1 MPPLTHAQSP
11 KQCHPE
17 RSGEPAF
24 HDVAQTDRR
33 SISSPRNLS
42 VLCIS
47 ALCFFLLLA
56 IKAAP
61 TRIAQA
67 PQSSE
72 GCLSCH
78 TNTDEPTMHPT
89 KTVHLLCTQCH
100 GGNAEISIAP
110 NTNSNSADYNAA
122 KTKAHVQPST
132 QAFRNQST
140 RPRERLYTEW
150 LRESAQ
156 YIKFINPGDL
166 RIAPETCGAAD
177 CHANEVRA
185 VSTSMMTHSGML
197 WGAALYNNGGTPHK
211 NTHFG
216 ESYNR
221 EGQPQSLKTIP
232 PPSLEET
239 KTKGVLSQLDPLNRW
254 ETSEPGNVLRVF
266 ERGGHKKS
274 DLANPNREEEPGKP
288 DDQLS
293 DRGFG
298 TELRTDPVFLGLQKT
313 RLLDPVMSLPGTNDH
328 PGDYRA
334 SGCTSCH
341 VIYANDND
349 PAHSGAYAS
358 YGHNG
363 TSSSSDPTI
372 NKSEPGHPIKHT
384 FTRSIPSS
392 QCMIC
397 HIHPGTNMVTTYFGL
412 TWWDNELEAD
422 KMFPP
427 QQRNP
432 TEADRYRAALRNPE
446 AAAARGLWIDDKFLE
461 QTGSTEFNA
470 KLNTTKFADFHGHGW
485 VFRAVFNHDRK
496 GNWLDKDGNKIAFD
510 DPNRFNKAVYLADI
524 HLEKGM
530 QCADCHFAQDNHGNG
545 KIYAEPRAA
554 VEIDC
559 IDCHGTIRNKATLV
573 TSGPGS
579 STSFTSSTSSTS
591 LTSSSPGRHLDTL
604 RTPWGQR
611 RFEWSSTGTLIQRSM
626 TDEHKQWEIVQTAD
640 TITPGNLH
648 FNMKSYRAKL
658 MTKSGI
664 VESQMPQDDTHLV
677 HGNQSMTCYTCHTSW
692 TPTCFGC
699 HLQMTANVRRPM
711 LHNEG
716 ILTRNY
722 TSYNFQVLRDDIY
735 MLGVDGTV
743 TNHRIAPARSSC
755 AVLVSSQNAN
765 REWLYYTQQTISSPG
780 LSGQAFS
787 TFVPHTVRAKETKQ
801 CTDCHVSAANDNN
814 AWMAQLLLRGT
825 NFMNFMGRYVYVATG
840 RKGFEAIAVAEHDE
854 PEAIY
859 GSDLHRIAYPDN
871 YKKFLAH
878 NRELETQAKHA
889 GNVLDIQARGEYAY
903 SATGSGGLRVYDIAN
918 IDNKGFSERITTAP
932 VSPVGQKFFVP
943 TKNAVAVA
951 SPTTLAVDPLRT
963 QLPENEEQPIHLLYG
978 FLYVADTEEGLIII
992 GNPDL
997 KAKSPGVGT
1006 LLDGNPANNFL
1017 KRSLAFNPDGAL
1029 TGARRITIAGTYA
1042 YVLTDRA
1049 LIVVNLDNPLAPKI
1063 TATIAAPLLKDPRA
1077 LAIQFRYA
1085 FIVDRDGLKVLDVTD
1100 LAQPKPVSRA
1110 SAPLQSAQHFIG
1122 PRGTAIPGCA
1132 PLWHRPGRASAV
1144 PKTRK
1149 NVPALAA
1156 DGILTVLYTP
1166 PPARDDSSACLD
1178 ANSQDPAPQFNPN
1191 SYTQVSL
1198 AEARN
1203 IYVARTYAYVSAGKQ
1218 GIAIID
1224 VENPEQPK
1232 LDQLF
1237 TANGQLNDVNDVKIG
1252 MVAAS
1257 AFAFVAD
1264 GKNGLRILQILSPWD
1279 DPAHFSGFSPRPTPK
1294 LIATAHT
1301 KGPALAISKGI
1312 DRDRATDES
1321 GNQLAVFGR
1330 RGARPL
1336 NLAESQRLYL
1346 HSTPTGPTPYTVTD
1360 TPIEHP
1366 Q

>member
-1 MPPLTHAQSP
+1 MPTA
-11 KQCHPE
+11 
-17 RSGEPAF
+17 
-24 HDVAQTDRR
+24 
-33 SISSPRNLS
+33 ISTFPRNLS
-42 VLCIS
+42 VLCVS
-47 ALCFFLLLA
+47 VLSFLLLVA

-61 TRIAQA
+61 RPHAQS

-78 TNTDEPTMHPT
+78 LTTDEPSMHPT

-100 GGNAEISIAP
+100 GGNAEVSTPQNATP
-110 NTNSNSADYNAA
+110 NSPEYNAA
-122 KTKAHVQPST
+122 KTKAHPQPVT
-132 QAFRNQST
+132 QAFNNSP

-150 LRESAQ
+150 LKESPA

-166 RIAPETCGAAD
+166 RIAPETCGASN
-177 CHANEVRA
+177 CHVNEVRA

-221 EGQPQSLKTIP
+221 EGQPQSLKTVP
-232 PPSLEET
+232 PPTPEEK
-239 KTKGVLSQLDPLNRW
+239 KTKGVLSELDPLNRW
-254 ETSEPGNVLRVF
+254 EISEPGNVLRVF
-266 ERGGHKKS
+266 ERGGHKKGE
-274 DLANPNREEEPGKP
+274 LGNPTRSEEPGKP

-298 TELRTDPVFLGLQKT
+298 TELRTDPVFLSLQKT
-313 RLLDPVMSLPGTNDH
+313 RLLDPIMSLPGTNDH
-328 PGDYRA
+328 SGDYRA
-334 SGCTSCH
+334 SGCTACH
-341 VIYANDND
+341 VIYANDNNSS
-349 PAHSGAYAS
+349 HSATYAKF
-358 YGHNG
+358 GHSG
-363 TSSSSDPTI
+363 TSSSTDPTI
-372 NKSEPGHPIKHT
+372 NKSEAGHPIKHT

-412 TWWDNELEAD
+412 TWWDNELDAD

-432 TEADRYRAALRNPE
+432 SEAQKYEAYLRNPE
-446 AAAARGLWIDDKFLE
+446 AAAARGLWIDNKFLE
-461 QTGSTEFNA
+461 QTGSPEFNA
-470 KLNTTKFADFHGHGW
+470 KLKTTKFADFHGHGW

-510 DPNRFNKAVYLADI
+510 DPDRLGKAVHLADI

-530 QCADCHFAQDNHGNG
+530 QCSDCHFVQDNHGNG

-559 IDCHGTIRNKATLV
+559 IDCHGTIRNKATLI
-573 TSGPGS
+573 TSGPAATTAVDS
-579 STSFTSSTSSTS
+579 AN
-591 LTSSSPGRHLDTL
+591 PDAPRGRHLDTL
-604 RTPWGQR
+604 RTPWGLR
-611 RFEWSSTGTLIQRSM
+611 RFEWTAGSATLIQRSM
-626 TDEHKQWEIVQTAD
+626 TDEDKSWEVVQTAD
-640 TITPGNLH
+640 TITPGNVH
-648 FNMKSYRAKL
+648 FNPKSLRAKL
-658 MTKSGI
+658 MTKGGI
-664 VESQMPQDDTHLV
+664 VESQMPQDDTHLA
-677 HGNQSMTCYTCHTSW
+677 HANNSMTCYTCHTSW

-716 ILTRNY
+716 TITRNY

-765 REWLYYTQQTISSPG
+765 REWLYYTQQTISAPG
-780 LSGQAFS
+780 FSGQAFS
-787 TFVPHTVRAKETKQ
+787 TFVPHTVRARETKQ
-801 CTDCHVSAANDNN
+801 CTDCHVSANNDNN
-814 AWMAQLLLRGT
+814 AWMAQLILQGT

-840 RKGFEAIAVAEHDE
+840 KKGFEAIAVAEHDE

-871 YKKFLAH
+871 YKKFVSH
-878 NRELETQAKHA
+878 SRELATVAEHT
-889 GNVLDIQARGEYAY
+889 GNVVDIQARGEYAY
-903 SATGSGGLRVYDIAN
+903 AATGPGGLRIYDIAN

-932 VSPVGQKFFVP
+932 VSPIGQKFYVP
-943 TKNAVAVA
+943 TKNATAVA
-951 SPTTLAVDPLRT
+951 SPTTLGVDPLRT

-978 FLYVADTEEGLIII
+978 FLYVVDKEEGLIIV

-1017 KRSLAFNPDGAL
+1017 NRALTFNPDGAL

-1042 YVLTDRA
+1042 YILTDHS
-1049 LIVVNLDNPLAPKI
+1049 LLVVNLDNPLSPKI
-1063 TATIAAPLLKDPRA
+1063 TATIPAPVLNDPRA
-1077 LAIQFRYA
+1077 IAIQFRYA
-1085 FIVDRDGLKVLDVTD
+1085 FVVDRDGLKVLDVTD
-1100 LAQPKPVSRA
+1100 LAHPKPVTNA
-1110 SAPLQSAQHFIG
+1110 QVPL
-1122 PRGTAIPGCA
+1122 
-1132 PLWHRPGRASAV
+1132 
-1144 PKTRK
+1144 
-1149 NVPALAA
+1149 A
-1156 DGILTVLYTP
+1156 D
-1166 PPARDDSSACLD
+1166 
-1178 ANSQDPAPQFNPN
+1178 
-1191 SYTQVSL
+1191 
-1198 AEARN
+1198 ARN
-1203 IYVARTYAYVSAGKQ
+1203 IYVARTYAYISAGQQ

-1224 VENPEQPK
+1224 VEQPDKPK
-1232 LDQLF
+1232 LDQF
-1237 TANGQLNDVNDVKIG
+1237 FSADGKLNDVNDVKIG

-1279 DPAHFSGFSPRPTPK
+1279 DPAHFSGFSPKPTPK
-1294 LIATAHT
+1294 LIATART
-1301 KGPALAISKGI
+1301 KGPAFAISKGI

-1336 NLAESQRLYL
+1336 KLTESQRLYL
-1346 HSTPTGPTPYTVTD
+1346 HSTPSGPTPYTVTD
-1360 TPIEHP
+1360 TPIHRP
-1366 Q
+1366 